1 MISEIVTNGVI
12 YYKKAVEKRDL
23 PEDIPRIHTD
33 EVASQVAAFYEKAR
47 NVIDYKEEH
56 LIRRGFIDRVLHRRL
71 LLRQDGGG
79 IGEVLIKE
87 IIRAGYLPNDKIPES
102 TIDEIQKIIDMHV
115 ALTRFIPSQ
124 DKKKYKDRLD
134 WLFSITASS
143 IEEKLFPS
151 YREDMLVNIMF
162 RTLKA
167 RLVVRG
173 GSISEDD
180 ITAQLFAAIYRTLLK
195 ADEEQLQ
202 YQLLK
207 FLYPDWESMRI
218 EECPRVGVYIPVIRR
233 NIRKVLTHPL
243 KKSFTKL
250 CTRYAIVFNILGDV
264 IDRSKDYETFEKTIS
279 DPTLF
284 EKETRE
290 VYDIR
295 FVVAKKKLK
304 RIGFL
309 SVLSFFLS
317 KILIVLLIEVPI
329 ETHLTGAFSVVNTII
344 NILVPPL
351 LMFLIVL
358 SIKMPR
364 PVNFHLISDQI
375 HSAVFPVE
383 DGYKYVLSIPKK
395 KKIITEIISNLF
407 YLFTVIA
414 VFYLFY
420 ELLTPLHFNV
430 ANVVVFIF
438 FVSLVAA
445 AGVRIHNRAN
455 EMNLEKKKTNVLTF
469 IFDLLSMPFVTVGR
483 WVIDGLAR
491 FNPIVIFINLLIEL
505 PFQMFIE
512 FLENFNGFVRQKK
525 EDMN

>member
-1 MISEIVTNGVI
+1 MISEIVINGVK
-12 YYKKAVEKRDL
+12 YYKKAIEKLDL
-23 PEDIPRIHTD
+23 PEDISRIHTD

-47 NVIDYKEEH
+47 NVIDYKDEH
-56 LIRRGFIDRVLHRRL
+56 LIRRRFIDRVLHRRL
-71 LLRQDGGG
+71 LLKQDGVGV
-79 IGEVLIKE
+79 GEVLIKE
-87 IIRAGYLPNDKIPES
+87 IIRAGYLPNDKIPET
-102 TIDEIQKIIDMHV
+102 TIDEIQKIIDKHI
-115 ALTRFIPSQ
+115 ALSEFIPSQ

-151 YREDMLVNIMF
+151 YREDTLVNIMF

-173 GSISEDD
+173 GHILEDD
-180 ITAQLFAAIYRTLLK
+180 ITTQLFAAIHRTLLK

-207 FLYPDWESMRI
+207 FLYPDWESINI
-218 EECPRVGVYIPVIRR
+218 EECPRVGAYIPAMRR
-233 NIRKVLTHPL
+233 QIRKVLTHPF

-250 CTRYAIVFNILGDV
+250 CARYAIVFNILGDV

-295 FVVAKKKLK
+295 FVAAKKKLK
-304 RIGFL
+304 RIGFF
-309 SVLSFFLS
+309 SVISFFLS
-317 KILIVLLIEVPI
+317 KILIVLLVEVPI

-364 PVNFHLISDQI
+364 PINFNLVSDQI
-375 HSAVFPVE
+375 HAAIFPVE
-383 DGYKYVLSIPKK
+383 DGHKYVISIPKK

-407 YLFTVIA
+407 YLFIVIA
-414 VFYLFY
+414 VFYLLY
-420 ELLTPLHFNV
+420 QLLTPLHFNV

-455 EMNLEKKKTNVLTF
+455 EMNLEKEKTNVLTF

-505 PFQMFIE
+505 PFQMFVE

-525 EDMN
+525 EDIN

>member
-1 MISEIVTNGVI
+1 MISEIVTNGVK
-12 YYKKAVEKRDL
+12 YYKKAIEKRDL
-23 PEDIPRIHTD
+23 PQDISRIHTD

-71 LLRQDGGG
+71 LLKQDGVG

-87 IIRAGYLPNDKIPES
+87 IIRAGYLPNDTIPET
-102 TIDEIQKIIDMHV
+102 TINEIQKIINKHIT
-115 ALTRFIPSQ
+115 LSEFIPSQ

-151 YREDMLVNIMF
+151 YREDTLVNIMF
-162 RTLKA
+162 RTLKT
-167 RLVVRG
+167 RIVVRG

-180 ITAQLFAAIYRTLLK
+180 LTTQLFAAIYRTLLK

-207 FLYPDWESMRI
+207 FLYPDWESI
-218 EECPRVGVYIPVIRR
+218 STEECPRVGAYIPAIRR
-233 NIRKVLTHPL
+233 QIRKVVTHPL

-250 CTRYAIVFNILGDV
+250 CARYSIVFNILGDV
-264 IDRSKDYETFEKTIS
+264 IDRSKDYETFEKTIL

-284 EKETRE
+284 EKETKE

-295 FVVAKKKLK
+295 FVAAKKKLK

-309 SVLSFFLS
+309 SVISFFLS
-317 KILIVLLIEVPI
+317 KILIVLLIEIPV
-329 ETHLTGAFSVVNTII
+329 ENYLTGGFSVFNTIL
-344 NILVPPL
+344 NIFVPPI

-364 PVNFHLISDQI
+364 PINFNLVSDQI
-375 HSAVFPVE
+375 HSAIFPVK
-383 DGYKYVLSIPKK
+383 DGHKYVLSIPKK
-395 KKIITEIISNLF
+395 KKIITEIVSNLF
-407 YLFTVIA
+407 YLLTVIA

-420 ELLTPLHFNV
+420 ELLTPLHFNI
-430 ANVVVFIF
+430 ANVIVFIF

-469 IFDLLSMPFVTVGR
+469 LFDLLSMPFVTVGR

-505 PFQMFIE
+505 PFQMFVE

-525 EDMN
+525 EDVT